1 MSWAGRVIARHH
13 LGPPGVN
20 EVWDPAHRR
29 AAETAALA
37 STRRRHLHVVQ
48 PDDDPPAATGRLQLG
63 AGDYDVA
70 VPDLA
75 VFRGDQEEGA

>member
-1 MSWAGRVIARHH
+1 VS
-13 LGPPGVN
+13 

-48 PDDDPPAATGRLQLG
+48 PDDRPSAASSRLQLG
-63 AGDYDVA
+63 AGDFDIA
-70 VPDLA
+70 VPDLSL
-75 VFRGDQEEGA
+75 FRRGEEEGA